1 MKERWRSRSRQNG
14 GGQVAVSRIE
24 KSLAR
29 FQRAALVLSGGG
41 ALGAYQAGAFAAL
54 DAVGFE
60 PTIVA
65 GCGVGAINAAIIA
78 GNAPQMRVPRLRAFW
93 NRVGE
98 AISAGGG
105 ESRPRWW
112 RTPWAARRGSSGTA
126 AEAGRTGW
134 IAPYRLNA
142 LLTELVDFGHINA
155 GVTRLTIASTHL
167 ATGAEILFDNDR
179 CVLGPEHVL
188 ASLPPSSPR
197 NPVVIDGEPYGGE
210 DLYASLPMT
219 QLFDGAP
226 PADTLCFVVDGFD
239 AEPGRQRGIS
249 RARQEIA
256 ALRRRHDLQ
265 RMIGVIGERLPP
277 EWHAEPDIAGCL
289 AHGSR
294 ATMTLVHL
302 VHESDPADLV
312 RKLRD
317 FSQAA
322 VRPRWHAGERDA
334 AASLNRAAWL
344 APPPR
349 RVGIVVHEMRGGGVP
364 TKL

>member
-1 MKERWRSRSRQNG
+1 M
-14 GGQVAVSRIE
+14 AVSRIE

-29 FQRAALVLSGGG
+29 FQRAALVLPGGG

-78 GNAPQMRVPRLRAFW
+78 GNAPQRRVSRLRAFW

-98 AISAGGG
+98 AVSAEIG
-105 ESRPRWW
+105 EPRPRWW
-112 RTPWAARRGSSGTA
+112 RTPWAAARRKPPVTA

-142 LLTELVDFGHINA
+142 LLAELVDFGRINA
-155 GVTRLTIASTHL
+155 GATRLTIASTQL
-167 ATGAEILFDNDR
+167 ATGTEVLFDNDR
-179 CVLGPEHVL
+179 SVLGPEHVL
-188 ASLPPSSPR
+188 ASLPPPQSR

-210 DLYASLPMT
+210 DLHASLPMT
-219 QLFDGAP
+219 RLFDGAP

-322 VRPRWHAGERDA
+322 VRSRWNAGERDA

-364 TKL
+364 TTGA